1 MAIASPGGLVDYHLA
16 SQTGTMSINALQP
29 VTLMAWV
36 NVDWNYPATLSIL
49 GTYNTATSGGTA
61 IQIGIRTGVNTGN
74 VLIWTWGGTILVSSN
89 GVIVPNSN
97 DWCHVAYTF
106 DGTTH
111 KLYINGQFA
120 NSATTAQQA
129 GIITAVYV
137 NGYPGGGTNETGP
150 FAVDDISYYD
160 RELSANEVLSAF
172 TTGGDKDGIV
182 YGRTANYLCNEGV
195 IGATANNVT
204 DMSGGLNTLTPIG
217 TATGSNF
224 TYTVSPVNRDT
235 RPPL

>member
-1 MAIASPGGLVDYHLA
+1 MAITSPGGVVDYHLA
-16 SQTGTMSINALQP
+16 SQTGLLSINALQP

-36 NVDWNYPATLSIL
+36 NVDWNYAGVLSIL

-61 IQIGIRTGVNTGN
+61 IQIGIRTGVNAGN
-74 VLIWTWGGTILVSSN
+74 VLIWTWGGTILVSSA

-129 GIITAVYV
+129 GTITAVYV
-137 NGYPGGGTNETGP
+137 NGYPGGGSNETGP
-150 FAVDDISYYD
+150 FAVDDISYFS
-160 RELSANEVLSAF
+160 RELSAAEVLTAY
-172 TTGGDKDGIV
+172 TTGGDRDGLV
-182 YGRTANYLCNEGV
+182 YGRTASFLCNEGV
-195 IGATANNVT
+195 IGTVASNVT
-204 DMSGGLNTLTPIG
+204 DLSGLLNNLTPIG
-217 TATGSNF
+217 AATGVNF
-224 TYTVSPVNRDT
+224 TYSVSPINRDT
-235 RPPL
+235 RNAL